1 MTKEPS
7 ASANDTTR
15 EIDDSDD
22 WTEEDMREFTA
33 YSMRRYI
40 EREEAE
46 EADFPATKIT
56 SQAENQ

>member
-1 MTKEPS
+1 MTKEP
-7 ASANDTTR
+7 SANDTTR

-33 YSMRRYI
+33 YSMRCFI

-46 EADFPATKIT
+46 EAAFLATELT
-56 SQAENQ
+56 PQAENQ